1 MNTNVASICEVVE
14 NVKEDITNSQYK
26 TIMDNLMVLNN
37 KKEETII
44 KESII
49 DNILDQ
55 IEFCYQYIPRIGD
68 VIIRSQFS
76 SRLDLLKKTVYDLML
91 IYIIINV
98 VS

>member
-55 IEFCYQYIPRIGD
+55 I
-68 VIIRSQFS
+68 
-76 SRLDLLKKTVYDLML
+76 
-91 IYIIINV
+91 
-98 VS
+98 